1 MKALFLHGLESKPK
15 NQKSEFLAKFD
26 AQCPAMDYRSPG
38 LFNEILTKIQNDRPE
53 VLIGSSMGGWFAYCL
68 STITGIP
75 TILFNPAVHSRSME
89 PVVQI
94 GSMQANHTVILGR
107 KDDLI
112 NPEETLE
119 WIKKN
124 PGHFKVNF
132 ENNGHQTPI
141 NIFKKYV
148 LHSGYLNEM
157 QRIKMFE
164 EFNNLDLT

>member
-1 MKALFLHGLESKPK
+1 MKALFLHGLESKAK
-15 NQKSEFLAKFD
+15 SQKSDFLAKFD
-26 AQCPAMDYRSPG
+26 AQCPAMDYKNPG
-38 LFNEILTKIQNDRPE
+38 MFNEILSMIQKDRPD

-89 PVVQI
+89 PTVQI
-94 GSMQANHTVILGR
+94 GSMKANHTVILGK
-107 KDDLI
+107 KDELI
-112 NPEETLE
+112 KPEETLE

-124 PGHFKVNF
+124 PGNFNVHF
-132 ENNGHQTPI
+132 ESNGHQTPI

-148 LHSGYLNEM
+148 LNSGYLNEM

-164 EFNNLDLT
+164 EFKNLY

>member
-1 MKALFLHGLESKPK
+1 MKALFLHGLESKAK
-15 NQKSEFLAKFD
+15 SQKSDFLAKFD
-26 AQCPAMDYRSPG
+26 AQCPAMDYKNPG
-38 LFNEILTKIQNDRPE
+38 MFNEILSMIQKDRPD

-75 TILFNPAVHSRSME
+75 TILFNPAVHSRSIE
-89 PVVQI
+89 PNVQI
-94 GSMQANHTVILGR
+94 GSLKASHTVILGK

-112 NPEETLE
+112 KPEETLE

-124 PGHFKVNF
+124 PGNFNVHF
-132 ENNGHQTPI
+132 ESNGHQTPI

-148 LHSGYLNEM
+148 LNSGYLNEM

-164 EFNNLDLT
+164 EFKNLD

>member
-1 MKALFLHGLESKPK
+1 MKALFLHGLESNP
-15 NQKSEFLAKFD
+15 KSEKSKFLAKFD
-26 AQCPAMDYRSPG
+26 AECPAMDYNQSG
-38 LFNEILTKIQNDRPE
+38 LFNEILAKIQNDRPD

-89 PVVQI
+89 PNVQM
-94 GSMQANHTVILGR
+94 GSMKANHTVILGK

-112 NPEETLE
+112 SAEGTLE

-124 PGHFKVNF
+124 PGNFNVHF

-141 NIFKKYV
+141 SIFKKYV
-148 LHSGYLNEM
+148 LNSGYLNEM

-164 EFNNLDLT
+164 EFKNLD

>member
-1 MKALFLHGLESKPK
+1 MKALFLHGLESKAK
-15 NQKSEFLAKFD
+15 SQKSEFLAKFD
-26 AQCPAMDYRSPG
+26 AECPPMDYKQSG
-38 LFNEILTKIQNDRPE
+38 LFNEILAKIQNDRPD

-89 PVVQI
+89 PVVQM
-94 GSMQANHTVILGR
+94 GSLKANHTVILGK

-112 NPEETLE
+112 KPEMTLE
-119 WIKKN
+119 WIKNN
-124 PGHFKVNF
+124 PGNFKVQF
-132 ENNGHQTPI
+132 ESNGHQTPI

-148 LHSGYLNEM
+148 LNSGYLNEM

-164 EFNNLDLT
+164 EFQNLD